1 MLLGMTYGEIALV
14 VFVFGLV
21 YSASRVP
28 RVGAFVGRRLAAKPA
43 RPPLSDA

>member
-21 YSASRVP
+21 YSASRVA
-28 RVGAFVGRRLAAKPA
+28 RVGAFVGRRLVAKPG

>member
-1 MLLGMTYGEIALV
+1 MLLGMTCGEIALV

-28 RVGAFVGRRLAAKPA
+28 RLGAFIGRKLAP
-43 RPPLSDA
+43 RPGSRPSSDA